1 MLPDICISSR
11 DFERIE
17 TLLDSLPITYNAI
30 KERLLKEMS
39 RADIVAPEAIAPT
52 VITMNS
58 RVTFTVIS
66 TGQTMTR
73 TLVYPRDQEGSA
85 DKVSILTPMG
95 SALLGLAVGQ
105 EIEWFIE
112 SNKTMRVQVN
122 AIDYQP
128 ERAGHFHL

>member
-1 MLPDICISSR
+1 MLPNICISSR

-17 TLLDSLPITYNAI
+17 TLLDSLPVTYHAL
-30 KERLLKEMS
+30 KERLLAEMA
-39 RADIVAPEAIAPT
+39 RADIVAPEAIAPS
-52 VITMNS
+52 VVTMNS

-73 TLVYPRDQEGSA
+73 TLVYPKDQAGGV
-85 DKVSILTPMG
+85 DKISLLTPMG

-105 EIEWFIE
+105 EIEWFIDA
-112 SNKTMRVQVN
+112 NKTMRVQVD

>member
-1 MLPDICISSR
+1 MLPNICISSR

-17 TLLDSLPITYNAI
+17 TLLDSLPVTYRAI
-30 KERLLKEMS
+30 KERLLEEMA
-39 RADIVAPEAIAPT
+39 RADIVEPEAIAPT
-52 VITMNS
+52 VVTMNS

-73 TLVYPRDQEGSA
+73 TLVYPRDQEGST

-122 AIDYQP
+122 SIDYQP

>member
-1 MLPDICISSR
+1 MLPNICISSR

-17 TLLDSLPITYNAI
+17 TLLDSLPVAYSAI
-30 KERLLKEMS
+30 KERLQEEMA

-52 VITMNS
+52 VVTMNS

-85 DKVSILTPMG
+85 DKISLLTPMG

-112 SNKTMRVQVN
+112 PTKTMRVHVD
-122 AIDYQP
+122 AIEYQP